1 MPDRADP
8 AAAIAAR
15 HGESDPPAPPPMWN
29 DTLGAI
35 FAHRSVRAFLDRPL
49 PDGMA
54 ELLAQAGQSA
64 STSSNFQVWSVVAVA
79 DPARRDRLA
88 RLAADQA
95 FIREAPLLLVWL
107 ADLAR
112 LEALSV
118 LHQRPAAALDYLETF
133 MVGLVD
139 VALAAQNAAIAAE
152 SLGLGCCYVGA
163 VRNHPEAVAAELAL
177 PRRTMAVF
185 GMAVGWPDPAR
196 ATGIKPRLPLAA
208 VLHREQ
214 YRPPAPALFGEYE
227 ARLAAY
233 QQSQALHPVG
243 WAETMLGRIADAP
256 ALRGRER
263 MKAAVAALGF
273 PLA

>member
-1 MPDRADP
+1 MPDHADP

-15 HGESDPPAPPPMWN
+15 HGNPAPAAPPPAWN
-29 DTLGAI
+29 DTLAAI

-49 PDGMA
+49 PKGMA
-54 ELLAQAGQSA
+54 ELLVQAAQSA
-64 STSSNFQVWSVVAVA
+64 STSSNFQVWSVIAVA
-79 DPARRDRLA
+79 DAARRDRLA
-88 RLAADQA
+88 RLAGDQG

-112 LEALSV
+112 LEALGAA
-118 LHQRPAAALDYLETF
+118 HDRPAAALDYLETF

-139 VALAAQNAAIAAE
+139 VALAAQTAAIAAE

-163 VRNHPEAVAAELAL
+163 LRNHPEAVAAELAL
-177 PRRTMAVF
+177 PRRSMAVF

-208 VLHREQ
+208 VLHHEQ
-214 YRPPAPALFGEYE
+214 YGAVAPALFAQYE
-227 ARLAAY
+227 ERLAAY
-233 QQSQALHPVG
+233 QQSQKLRPVG
-243 WAETMLGRIADAP
+243 WAATMLARIADAP

-273 PLA
+273 PLR